1 MIQAQ
6 HWRISISLLVPL
18 TCTQDFSCW
27 KIPGIN
33 AWLFRDAKTN
43 KLCEWFQ
50 NTTIQTGSI
59 QKRISVSIPSRHL
72 LPWSLQTPPQWAET
86 ESPSCLSCTHCKG
99 HPPPH
104 HSLAEV
110 SDPATQ
116 QKHCYLHSL
125 GRKQQ
130 RCSCKG
136 WTPIVKQGRKKSKH
150 KERMD
155 QTKFAFPF
163 SQGQE
168 LGLAVHN
175 FCYITPVHYSRNCGR
190 TQK

>member
-1 MIQAQ
+1 MPGYSEMQKLINYVNDFRTLPSKKEAYKKGSVSASPPDTCYPDPCKHHHSEQRQKAPPASAVPTAKVT
-6 HWRISISLLVPL
+6 HLL
-18 TCTQDFSCW
+18 TT
-27 KIPGIN
+27 
-33 AWLFRDAKTN
+33 AWLK
-43 KLCEWFQ
+43 
-50 NTTIQTGSI
+50 
-59 QKRISVSIPSRHL
+59 
-72 LPWSLQTPPQWAET
+72 
-86 ESPSCLSCTHCKG
+86 
-99 HPPPH
+99 
-104 HSLAEV
+104 

>member
-1 MIQAQ
+1 MHTAG
-6 HWRISISLLVPL
+6 RLLVSMFDYSEMQKLTNYVNDFRTLHPNRKHTKKDQCQHPL
-18 TCTQDFSCW
+18 WIPATLIPVNTITVCSC
-27 KIPGIN
+27 
-33 AWLFRDAKTN
+33 
-43 KLCEWFQ
+43 
-50 NTTIQTGSI
+50 GS
-59 QKRISVSIPSRHL
+59 
-72 LPWSLQTPPQWAET
+72 ET
-86 ESPSCLSCTHCKG
+86 ETPSCLSCTHCKD
-99 HPPPH
+99 HLAPH

-110 SDPATQ
+110 SDPSTQ
-116 QKHCYLHSL
+116 QKHCYLHIS

-130 RCSCKG
+130 RSSCTG
-136 WTPIVKQGRKKSKH
+136 WAPIVKQGRKKSKH

-175 FCYITPVHYSRNCGR
+175 FCYITLVHHSRNCGR